1 MIKVGIDNE
10 VIELKGE
17 AEAALITQKAQD
29 QAVFDAH
36 EVALEVKTNAKLA
49 AQSKLAAL
57 GLTSDEISALGF

>member
-17 AEAALITQKAQD
+17 AEVALIAQKAED
-29 QAVFDAH
+29 QAVLDAH
-36 EVALEVKTNAKLA
+36 ELALTAKTNARLA